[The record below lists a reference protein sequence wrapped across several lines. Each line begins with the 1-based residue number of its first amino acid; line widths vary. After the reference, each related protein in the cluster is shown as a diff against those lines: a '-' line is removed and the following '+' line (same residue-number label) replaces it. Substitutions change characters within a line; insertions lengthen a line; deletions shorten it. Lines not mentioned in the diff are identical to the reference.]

1 METLLSTPKIV
12 PTLVDSSVRMAP
24 LSFCTGVWALGR
36 RCKSVPAI
44 PVWRRQWFEIQL
56 GIRRGGCRRE
66 NFGGFLGWN
75 AHQERICA
83 CQRRAGGTSAP
94 ATPITPGWRCR
105 WCVTLEA
112 NTSRERWAAYPSC
125 ARRLSG
131 FSVGQSE
138 MPSPAESGWWPPLA
152 SSPDRRERD

>member
-44 PVWRRQWFEIQL
+44 PVWRRQWFGQRRGL
-56 GIRRGGCRRE
+56 CRGGCRR
-66 NFGGFLGWN
+66 GYSGRFLGRN
-75 AHQERICA
+75 ANRERVCA
-83 CQRRAGGTSAP
+83 CQWRGGAHRLQQHRLHRR
-94 ATPITPGWRCR
+94 WRCR

-112 NTSRERWAAYPSC
+112 NTSRERWAAYPSG

-138 MPSPAESGWWPPLA
+138 MPSPAESGWWPLQA